1 MGSER
6 NSGTQEK
13 GARGQMKKKDNR
25 AKKIAF
31 IDPSLKK
38 AFEELGKGKFE
49 DQQLAKFLNRSMED
63 LLQNPLCGIHVPTK
77 LWPREYI
84 QKHKINNLHKYDLPN
99 GWRLLYTL
107 RGNEIEIISIIIE
120 WISHKEYERK
130 FKYKR
135 S

>member
-1 MGSER
+1 
-6 NSGTQEK
+6 
-13 GARGQMKKKDNR
+13 MKKKDNR